1 MPNAEIKQKGAFF
14 GGLHDLYG
22 GETASTGILKLR
34 LHTERFP
41 VRS

>member
-1 MPNAEIKQKGAFF
+1 MNLRPLNSYNFK
-14 GGLHDLYG
+14 GLHAIHG